1 LNAVHPLQ
9 PRFAQAL
16 TGVLTLE
23 AIVFDTPAAVAVA
36 LALVLLSL
44 AGPRWSPVAWV
55 FRRIAP
61 PAGDLE
67 PAAPVR
73 FSQFLAAGF
82 LALSLALLVAGATLA
97 GWIVAGMVAALALV
111 SALSGFCVGCEVYR
125 LALRLRDDG
134 EGDVRSDLGLAGA
147 GPWLV
152 VLTAPGCAR
161 CEPFA
166 VGVER
171 CLLVDEDNVPKPDV
185 VVYDKRDL
193 DVFTAECV
201 PIEKVALVVEV
212 VSPGSRQ
219 DDRVRKPAMFAA
231 AKVPY
236 YWRVERGDDGLPVVH
251 ELWLHHDLGMYVP
264 APEHPC
270 HIGKLATDL
279 PFPVTIDLHSVLQ
292 L

>member
-1 LNAVHPLQ
+1 MTADRQ
-9 PRFAQAL
+9 EQATPGTWMYPPEDGWTFDQVKDL
-16 TGVLTLE
+16 DLPFDWQLVDGNIVVRGMTALWHDLVRDGVY
-23 AIVFDTPAAVAVA
+23 D
-36 LALVLLSL
+36 
-44 AGPRWSPVAWV
+44 
-55 FRRIAP
+55 
-61 PAGDLE
+61 
-67 PAAPVR
+67 
-73 FSQFLAAGF
+73 
-82 LALSLALLVAGATLA
+82 
-97 GWIVAGMVAALALV
+97 
-111 SALSGFCVGCEVYR
+111 R
-125 LALRLRDDG
+125 LKG
-134 EGDVRSDLGLAGA
+134 
-147 GPWLV
+147 
-152 VLTAPGCAR
+152 AR

>member
-1 LNAVHPLQ
+1 MLSLNAVHPLQ

-161 CEPFA
+161 CEPFVAQLQRAAGDRQVVRVSLADHPRAASLPVRSVPAALA
-166 VGVER
+166 VGSDGA
-171 CLLVDEDNVPKPDV
+171 LLRARAGRLGNPEIAQV
-185 VVYDKRDL
+185 L
-193 DVFTAECV
+193 A
-201 PIEKVALVVEV
+201 AL
-212 VSPGSRQ
+212 
-219 DDRVRKPAMFAA
+219 
-231 AKVPY
+231 
-236 YWRVERGDDGLPVVH
+236 
-251 ELWLHHDLGMYVP
+251 
-264 APEHPC
+264 
-270 HIGKLATDL
+270 
-279 PFPVTIDLHSVLQ
+279 
-292 L
+292 